1 MPTFGVM
8 RMVDVL
14 PGCVREWVAALSAA
28 GVTPATI
35 RHSKIVLSAIFT
47 TALNDQTTLLQPCRG
62 VKTPTVPV
70 KAFRI
75 VTPEQFDALYAALTD
90 ENSRLLVETA
100 IDSGL
105 RWGELTE
112 LRSKDLDPSTGI
124 LTVSRAVVQVDS
136 KFHPQG
142 GRFHVK
148 PYPKSRL
155 SRRLK
160 LSRPVVDALVEHQ
173 RAYRLSPDDLLFPAS
188 GVLTSTPLRLVVDE
202 AVEDPG
208 LTEPNDKGRQ
218 YVHGTLSAYTA
229 GRCRCPRCR
238 RAIADYRAGRRADGK
253 DSPREPRRLDTDGH
267 LPRDRFS
274 RHVWQ
279 PAVRTAGLEAPLR
292 LHDLRHAHTSWL
304 LAGGADLEVVK
315 ERLGHASIATTERH
329 LHTLPDAD
337 ETALDAL
344 ACVRGRTSRAR
355 QCPESC
361 RQVRQADRTLARPG
375 ADSCPR
381 RRGPLPASLMTPA
394 PARLP
399 TRGRT
404 GRVAPARRRQAPVAA
419 EMATGSTG
427 RSCDRPSTCRRGP
440 IGRAYPTEAGN
451 ELAGLDGQS
460 GRHGGRQCHLDDAP
474 AAGIDLPHR
483 EAAPSTR
490 GVDQLSS
497 SADGEVVVQGRRA
510 QTKVPIAPR
519 RGGRPAVPDQRRGG
533 CR

>member
-1 MPTFGVM
+1 MLEGPAGSRLLTFRRWTGGHDIGWSRRRVGRDGKAQYQATYRNARGQLRTAGSYTNKKAADRAWLQAELLLAQGRHGGADTGKLTFTRYVNEIWFPNHVLEPSTREWYRYSIDKHLMPTFGVM

-35 RHSKIVLSAIFT
+35 RHNKIVLSAIFT

-75 VTPEQFDALYAALTD
+75 VTPDQFDAPYAALPD

-112 LRSKDLDPSTGI
+112 LRRKDLDPSTGI
-124 LTVSRAVVQVDS
+124 LTVSRAVVQVDP

-173 RAYRLSPDDLLFPAS
+173 RAYRLSPDDLVFPAP
-188 GVLTSTPLRLVVDE
+188 GVLTSSPLRLVVDE

-238 RAIADYRAGRRADGK
+238 RAIAEYRAGRRADGK
-253 DSPREPRRLDTDGH
+253 DSLREPRRLDTDGH
-267 LPRDRFS
+267 LPRDWFS
-274 RHVWQ
+274 RNVWQ

-304 LAGGADLEVVK
+304 LAGGADLEVVWQ
-315 ERLGHASIATTERH
+315 RLGHASIASTERH

-355 QCPESC
+355 
-361 RQVRQADRTLARPG
+361 
-375 ADSCPR
+375 
-381 RRGPLPASLMTPA
+381 
-394 PARLP
+394 
-399 TRGRT
+399 
-404 GRVAPARRRQAPVAA
+404 
-419 EMATGSTG
+419 
-427 RSCDRPSTCRRGP
+427 
-440 IGRAYPTEAGN
+440 
-451 ELAGLDGQS
+451 
-460 GRHGGRQCHLDDAP
+460 
-474 AAGIDLPHR
+474 
-483 EAAPSTR
+483 
-490 GVDQLSS
+490 
-497 SADGEVVVQGRRA
+497 
-510 QTKVPIAPR
+510 
-519 RGGRPAVPDQRRGG
+519 
-533 CR
+533 